1 MVSRPMRPGLS
12 PLYGSD
18 VSACLLANSAADL
31 DRSVKAAG
39 GARQRLRRQAHG
51 VRQRQQRHD
60 HRQGGDFWAG
70 PGRPLESINPAI
82 EISNATMYG
91 LAAYVNGADTA
102 EARVVA
108 SRLRAGRVW
117 GCIRYVGCNSR

>member
-1 MVSRPMRPGLS
+1 MFGNVSNDMTI
-12 PLYGSD
+12 
-18 VSACLLANSAADL
+18 
-31 DRSVKAAG
+31 
-39 GARQRLRRQAHG
+39 AREEI
-51 VRQRQQRHD
+51 
-60 HRQGGDFWAG
+60 FG
-70 PGRPLESINPAI
+70 PVLVVLGYESIDQAI